1 MSSKKKKRKTGLSPQ
16 QKEQNKHVKLIRGV
30 MENMGFTRIPGVD
43 QKQFSFMDRQ
53 GELDD
58 AFYYE
63 NILVLLEYT
72 VQNPPHDHFIKKTLL
87 FSRINENKENFI
99 KFIKQETAL
108 KGLANGLAKIEE
120 KYSVPE
126 IQIRIIYA
134 SKYDLP
140 DESKKLSS
148 DVYFF
153 DYGIVKYFEIIARAI
168 KKTAIYEFLDF
179 INIAH
184 KKLGENIK
192 KSSVGDTE
200 EFFAEI
206 LPETKSCN
214 IDGIKIVTFYINAIS
229 LLKRAYVLRN
239 DSWRNE
245 ENVKLFQRLLIPRKI
260 KKMREYLTKEQR
272 VFVNNIIATLSS
284 DDIKL
289 HSQKGEF
296 LEINDD
302 GKIANVDTETTPAK
316 ISIAAKSNVIG
327 IIDGQHRV
335 FAYHEGNDV
344 HENTI
349 KKLRDSQNLL
359 VTGIV
364 LPKIWPT
371 DKKIRFQAKLFLEIN
386 ANQQGAHSELK
397 QSIDSILNP
406 ASATSISKHIIEKL
420 NESGPLKE
428 QFALRLSDEH
438 KIKTASI
445 ISFALNILVRPG
457 NQQGFW
463 GVWDSDKKS
472 DLLLD
477 EVPVETLNNYKEF
490 CISKIRDFL
499 IAIKDNISK
508 EKWQIST
515 RKSDGI
521 LNVTTINGWLH
532 CIRQLIEYKNIDNV
546 DSYRNKLKGIDS
558 FNFKQYK
565 SSQYNK
571 LGKDL
576 YKSFWG

>member
-1 MSSKKKKRKTGLSPQ
+1 MSSKKKKRTTGLSPQ

-108 KGLANGLAKIEE
+108 QGLANGLAKIEE

-153 DYGIVKYFEIIARAI
+153 DFGIVKYFEIIARAI

-192 KSSVGDTE
+192 KSSVVDTE
-200 EFFAEI
+200 EYFVEI

-260 KKMREYLTKEQR
+260 KKC
-272 VFVNNIIATLSS
+272 VNI
-284 DDIKL
+284 
-289 HSQKGEF
+289 
-296 LEINDD
+296 
-302 GKIANVDTETTPAK
+302 
-316 ISIAAKSNVIG
+316 
-327 IIDGQHRV
+327 
-335 FAYHEGNDV
+335 
-344 HENTI
+344 
-349 KKLRDSQNLL
+349 
-359 VTGIV
+359 
-364 LPKIWPT
+364 
-371 DKKIRFQAKLFLEIN
+371 
-386 ANQQGAHSELK
+386 
-397 QSIDSILNP
+397 
-406 ASATSISKHIIEKL
+406 
-420 NESGPLKE
+420 
-428 QFALRLSDEH
+428 
-438 KIKTASI
+438 
-445 ISFALNILVRPG
+445 
-457 NQQGFW
+457 
-463 GVWDSDKKS
+463 
-472 DLLLD
+472 
-477 EVPVETLNNYKEF
+477 
-490 CISKIRDFL
+490 
-499 IAIKDNISK
+499 
-508 EKWQIST
+508 
-515 RKSDGI
+515 
-521 LNVTTINGWLH
+521 
-532 CIRQLIEYKNIDNV
+532 
-546 DSYRNKLKGIDS
+546 
-558 FNFKQYK
+558 
-565 SSQYNK
+565 
-571 LGKDL
+571 
-576 YKSFWG
+576 